1 VSGIGGQFDN
11 SSPYTS
17 GYQIQPRNIQDIE
30 LISSVIEIETANV
43 QVFPNPNNGQFTINW
58 LENSTYFTATLFNL
72 NGQVITSLQSDVNSI
87 VVSANGIAT
96 GLYILEVKG
105 GDKTFRTKL
114 TINK

>member
-1 VSGIGGQFDN
+1 
-11 SSPYTS
+11 
-17 GYQIQPRNIQDIE
+17 
-30 LISSVIEIETANV
+30 V

-58 LENSTYFTATLFNL
+58 LENSTDFTATLFNL
-72 NGQVITSLQSDVNSI
+72 NGQVITSVQSNANSI